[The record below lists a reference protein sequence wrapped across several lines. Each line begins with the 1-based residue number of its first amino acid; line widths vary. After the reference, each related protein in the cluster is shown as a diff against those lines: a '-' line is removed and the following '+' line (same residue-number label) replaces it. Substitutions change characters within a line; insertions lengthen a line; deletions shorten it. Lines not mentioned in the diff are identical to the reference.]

1 MTKDEIR
8 DQLAHI
14 IAERLGNGIAV
25 EEVGWDSTLRD
36 DLGIDSL
43 GAAELFFEIE
53 EAFGASIGSVDARSL
68 VTVRDAVNAIARNL
82 QSSAA
87 RSAIDGLSGDPAHGR
102 GPAMLV

>member
-1 MTKDEIR
+1 MTTDQIR

-43 GAAELFFEIE
+43 GAAEFFFEIE
-53 EAFGASIGSVDARSL
+53 EAFGTSLGTLDARLL
-68 VTVRDAVNAIARNL
+68 VTVRDAVNAISRGL
-82 QSSAA
+82 QSSAPGP
-87 RSAIDGLSGDPAHGR
+87 AIDGLSDAPAHGR
-102 GPAMLV
+102 GPAMLT